1 MDRSSFASGNKEAE
15 EAKKKV
21 MENKPDVTAPKLAAK
36 KEVVAPA
43 PIMNDA
49 WVEDRNVMP
58 NGKAVGD
65 GHAAVTHSLV
75 PDSFINKLNDYLPK
89 K

>member
-1 MDRSSFASGNKEAE
+1 MDRSGFASGNKEAE

-21 MENKPDVTAPKLAAK
+21 MANKPDVAAPKAVEK
-36 KEVVAPA
+36 KAPSPSPITTFAVV
-43 PIMNDA
+43 
-49 WVEDRNVMP
+49 ENVLP
-58 NGKAVGD
+58 NGKAVGE

-75 PDSFINKLNDYLPK
+75 PDSFIDKLNDYIPK